1 MVVGEISQW
10 ELDNFCLLDTELWGQ
25 ITHCPV
31 VELHDPQSW
40 LYIRISWGVKKK
52 LWQCF
57 SFFYSPPPKEHGI
70 SKWLSLKLK

>member
-31 VELHDPQSW
+31 VELHDPQSSW

-52 LWQCF
+52 TVTVLF
-57 SFFYSPPPKEHGI
+57 LFLFPPSQGT
-70 SKWLSLKLK
+70 WYF